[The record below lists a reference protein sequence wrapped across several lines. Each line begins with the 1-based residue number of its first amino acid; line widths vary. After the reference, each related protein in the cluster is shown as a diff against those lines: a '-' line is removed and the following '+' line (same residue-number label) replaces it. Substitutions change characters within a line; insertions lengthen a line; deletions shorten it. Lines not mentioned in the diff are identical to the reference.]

1 MAVGFTENEKIIIR
15 EKLQNAAEQCLK
27 TYGVRKT
34 TVEQLTKIVG
44 ISKGAFYNFY
54 EAKEILFFE
63 VLEKFQESI
72 GRELIEIFMKNTLS
86 KKEAFSQ
93 GIFQMYL
100 NTKDSFIVTIM
111 QNNDFEYLV
120 RKLPEELIRSH
131 HSFDDEL
138 ATNIFKVLD
147 IEENE
152 KVEVVSAALRA
163 VFLTMLHQKEI
174 GPCYDDALKI
184 LITGVAN
191 EIFGEGK

>member
-1 MAVGFTENEKIIIR
+1 
-15 EKLQNAAEQCLK
+15 
-27 TYGVRKT
+27 
-34 TVEQLTKIVG
+34 
-44 ISKGAFYNFY
+44 
-54 EAKEILFFE
+54 
-63 VLEKFQESI
+63 
-72 GRELIEIFMKNTLS
+72 
-86 KKEAFSQ
+86 
-93 GIFQMYL
+93 
-100 NTKDSFIVTIM
+100 M

-138 ATNIFKVLD
+138 SINIFKVLE

-191 EIFGEGK
+191 EIFGEGE